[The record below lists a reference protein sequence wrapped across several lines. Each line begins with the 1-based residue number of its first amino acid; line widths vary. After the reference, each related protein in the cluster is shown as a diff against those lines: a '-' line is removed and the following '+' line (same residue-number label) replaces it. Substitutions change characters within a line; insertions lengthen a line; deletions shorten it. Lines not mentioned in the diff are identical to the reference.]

1 MTAKSPKTDI
11 ARFRIRP
18 AIHDDLVAVMALE
31 ERGFAHSIQEPAAVF
46 LERIDVFSMG
56 FLIATDMDAQV
67 LGYICSE
74 IWPYRVR
81 IQPESFALGHSIR
94 DRHTSSGTELYISSM
109 AVSPTARGQ
118 GLGLRLLSDCLQRA
132 VASHPLITSAILLV
146 NERWTSAAR
155 IYRQLGFAEI
165 EAFTQFFTNADGS
178 GSDGHVMRKWFTS
191 FPCLKVST

>member
-1 MTAKSPKTDI
+1 MQRTLILSMLCLAGTVAAQGERLDLQ
-11 ARFRIRP
+11 
-18 AIHDDLVAVMALE
+18 DDVPIDTYLAL
-31 ERGFAHSIQEPAAVF
+31 
-46 LERIDVFSMG
+46 L
-56 FLIATDMDAQV
+56 AQV
-67 LGYICSE
+67 A
-74 IWPYRVR
+74 P
-81 IQPESFALGHSIR
+81 PAR
-94 DRHTSSGTELYISSM
+94 DG

-178 GSDGHVMRKWFTS
+178 GSDGHVMRKRLTS
-191 FPCLKVST
+191 SHA